1 MLQNAPNFQTQ
12 VGRVRI
18 AGIIEGI
25 SFLLLLGLAMP
36 MKYFAGQPQY
46 VRVIGM
52 VHGLLFLALCLSLLL
67 ALLNGKITFG
77 RTVQAFVASLL
88 PFGTFVI
95 DKKLALDEQR
105 ERKQGAG

>member
-1 MLQNAPNFQTQ
+1 MLQNAPNIQTQ

-52 VHGLLFLALCLSLLL
+52 IHGMLFLAYC
-67 ALLNGKITFG
+67 I
-77 RTVQAFVASLL
+77 
-88 PFGTFVI
+88 
-95 DKKLALDEQR
+95 
-105 ERKQGAG
+105 

>member
-1 MLQNAPNFQTQ
+1 MLNNAPHFHSQ

-52 VHGLLFLALCLSLLL
+52 IHGILFLTFCLSVLH
-67 ALLNGKITFG
+67 ALLNGKITFC
-77 RTVQAFVASLL
+77 RAVLALFASLL
-88 PFGTFVI
+88 PCGTFLI
-95 DKKLALDEQR
+95 DKKLTHDEQR
-105 ERKQGAG
+105 ELEKK

>member
-52 VHGLLFLALCLSLLL
+52 IHGMLFLAYCLCILL
-67 ALLNGKITFG
+67 ALLDGKITF
-77 RTVQAFVASLL
+77 RRAVLAFVASLL

-95 DKKLALDEQR
+95 DNKLALDEQR
-105 ERKQGAG
+105 ERHTQ